1 MHTFRTEIW
10 IKSFSEDKLQVV
22 PVCFRLII
30 SNRSELVKFE
40 GEPPSWTS
48 AQLDADAGHHAGDH
62 LEADA
67 DAVAHLR
74 VQVPGAE
81 SPDQLGI
88 PTLSRFFPIVL
99 VVIIIFYY
107 SVIASVLSDL

>member
-1 MHTFRTEIW
+1 M
-10 IKSFSEDKLQVV
+10 D
-22 PVCFRLII
+22 II
-30 SNRSELVKFE
+30 HD
-40 GEPPSWTS
+40 S
-48 AQLDADAGHHAGDH
+48 AQIDADGVHHAGDH
-62 LEADA
+62 LEA